1 MSAKTIYRYLEFVHA
16 LVVAVKTYSL
26 NHNTNLSDFKNFVKS
41 NNGQYPILN
50 DFIFKGSIRKID
62 SFNLSFNKRFNGIEF
77 NIPQIKLAEPI
88 RVQRVKAL
96 NPQRRNRASQ
106 QQDSLFND

>member
-1 MSAKTIYRYLEFVHA
+1 M
-16 LVVAVKTYSL
+16 
-26 NHNTNLSDFKNFVKS
+26 FKNSV
-41 NNGQYPILN
+41 
-50 DFIFKGSIRKID
+50 RKID
-62 SFNLSFNKRFNGIEF
+62 SFNVSFNKRFNGIEF

-106 QQDSLFND
+106 QQDQLFQDQ